1 MPGGGGDTH
10 SVGIVLRVLL
20 TYQRVMDAAAEVL
33 GWVAKWLVPACVTV
47 GFVNVLLRY
56 IGRAQNRQLASNRY
70 VDMQWMLFGAIF
82 LFAFPYILKHS
93 VNVRVDFWFQTFS
106 RKRKAL
112 IDFVGHIIALV
123 PYCLFALWAV
133 WDYAFTSLF
142 QKCRPYSQ
150 GESSR
155 WCTGRVWDVWE
166 QSPNAKGLSP
176 APIKVLLLLGF
187 FFLLLQ
193 TFAELIK
200 LGLVLV
206 EKEDLA
212 TPEELPEAPLRIE

>member
-1 MPGGGGDTH
+1 MPGGGETD

-20 TYQRVMDAAAEVL
+20 TYQRIMDAATEVL
-33 GWVAKWLVPACVTV
+33 GWIAKWLVPACVAV

-155 WCTGRVWDVWE
+155 WCTAKVWEVWE

-187 FFLLLQ
+187 CFLLFQ
-193 TFAELIK
+193 TIAELIK

-212 TPEELPEAPLRIE
+212 EPEELPEAPLRIE